1 MNKIGSIIDFET
13 IDSTSKYL
21 KENYNNLKDFT
32 FVSSL
37 FQTEGRGRM
46 ERTWESKKGENLL
59 FSLLIKQKSL
69 LKLYSSISILS
80 ATVILNVLKDEY
92 KIDDVSIKWPNDVYI
107 NSKKVSGILLEGIS
121 VSSSFECLI
130 IGIGL
135 NVNQKTFDNINATSM
150 SLSLGYDIDIKKLK
164 NIIYD
169 KLMTELGMLEDGSS
183 NYLDTARKN
192 NYLKDKCVYANI
204 SGEVVLVKALDINND
219 NSIKIEYD
227 NKTYNLF
234 SDEITFHE

>member
-92 KIDDVSIKWPNDVYI
+92 KIDDVSIKWPNDV
-107 NSKKVSGILLEGIS
+107 
-121 VSSSFECLI
+121 
-130 IGIGL
+130 
-135 NVNQKTFDNINATSM
+135 
-150 SLSLGYDIDIKKLK
+150 
-164 NIIYD
+164 
-169 KLMTELGMLEDGSS
+169 
-183 NYLDTARKN
+183 
-192 NYLKDKCVYANI
+192 
-204 SGEVVLVKALDINND
+204 
-219 NSIKIEYD
+219 
-227 NKTYNLF
+227 
-234 SDEITFHE
+234 